1 MFLWLANVYRLGVKE
16 LRSLVFDPVLLLLI
30 VYVFTLAIYAVA
42 TGAKLE
48 VQNASVAYVD
58 EDRSALSGRIVRAI
72 LPPEFDTPAEISADR
87 IDASMDSG
95 AFVFVLRFPPDFEAD
110 LLAGRKPEIQ
120 LNVDATAMAQ
130 AGNGTVFLQSI
141 IQAEAAKFLSGN
153 EDAAALP
160 MDLVVR
166 AMFNPNLDSSWFN
179 AVMQVINN
187 VTILS
192 VLLTGAALIRERE
205 HGTIEHLLVMP
216 VKPSEIMVAKIW
228 ANGLVIVLAAVLS
241 LKLVVEGGLGVPVA
255 GSIGLAIVVAAVLSL
270 VFVVQL
276 LLGVPIHGSIALFV
290 FGALIYMISVTGLG
304 ILIATFTTSMPQFG
318 LLALPV
324 LVIMNLLSGSTTP
337 MESMP
342 EWLQAIMQASPSTHF
357 VAFAQAI
364 LYRGA
369 GLTTVWPSIVAM
381 SVLSVVFFVIAL
393 SRFRTTMAGAR

>member
-58 EDRSALSGRIVRAI
+58 EDRSALSGRIVSAI
-72 LPPEFDTPAEISADR
+72 LPPEFDTPVEIAADR
-87 IDASMDSG
+87 IDARMDSG
-95 AFVFVLRFPPDFEAD
+95 AFVFVLRFPPEFEAD
-110 LLAGRKPEIQ
+110 LLAGRKSEIQ

-141 IQAEAAKFLSGN
+141 IQAETAKFLSGN

-160 MDLVVR
+160 IDLVVR

-228 ANGLVIVLAAVLS
+228 AN
-241 LKLVVEGGLGVPVA
+241 
-255 GSIGLAIVVAAVLSL
+255 GLAIVVAAVLSL

-342 EWLQAIMQASPSTHF
+342 EWLQAVMQASPSTHF

-369 GLTTVWPSIVAM
+369 GLATVWPSILAM
-381 SVLSVVFFVIAL
+381 SVLSAVFFVVAL
-393 SRFRTTMAGAR
+393 SRFRKTMAGAR

>member
-58 EDRSALSGRIVRAI
+58 EDRSALSGRIVSAI
-72 LPPEFDTPAEISADR
+72 LPPEFDTPVEISADG

-95 AFVFVLRFPPDFEAD
+95 AFVFVLRFPPEFEAD
-110 LLAGRKPEIQ
+110 LLAGRKSEIQ

-141 IQAEAAKFLSGN
+141 IQAETAKFLSGN

-160 MDLVVR
+160 INLVVR

-228 ANGLVIVLAAVLS
+228 AN
-241 LKLVVEGGLGVPVA
+241 
-255 GSIGLAIVVAAVLSL
+255 GLAIVVAAVLSL

-342 EWLQAIMQASPSTHF
+342 EWLQAIMQVSPSTHF

-369 GLTTVWPSIVAM
+369 GLMTVWPSILAM
-381 SVLSVVFFVIAL
+381 SVLSAIFFVVAL
-393 SRFRTTMAGAR
+393 SRFRKTMAGAR

>member
-58 EDRSALSGRIVRAI
+58 EDRSALSGRIVSAI
-72 LPPEFDTPAEISADR
+72 LPPEFDTPVEISADR

-141 IQAEAAKFLSGN
+141 IQAETAKFLSGN

-160 MDLVVR
+160 IDLVVR

-228 ANGLVIVLAAVLS
+228 ANGL
-241 LKLVVEGGLGVPVA
+241 
-255 GSIGLAIVVAAVLSL
+255 AIVAAAVLSL
-270 VFVVQL
+270 VFVVQG

-324 LVIMNLLSGSTTP
+324 LVVMNLLSGSTTP

-381 SVLSVVFFVIAL
+381 SVLSVIFFVIAL
-393 SRFRTTMAGAR
+393 SRFRKTMAGAR

>member
-58 EDRSALSGRIVRAI
+58 EDRSALSGRIVSAI
-72 LPPEFDTPAEISADR
+72 LPPEFDTPVEISADR

-141 IQAEAAKFLSGN
+141 IQAETTKFLSSN

-160 MDLVVR
+160 IDLVVR

-228 ANGLVIVLAAVLS
+228 ANGL
-241 LKLVVEGGLGVPVA
+241 
-255 GSIGLAIVVAAVLSL
+255 AIVVAAVLSL

-324 LVIMNLLSGSTTP
+324 LVVMNLLSGSTTP

-381 SVLSVVFFVIAL
+381 TVLSVIFFVIAL

>member
-48 VQNASVAYVD
+48 VRNASVAYVD
-58 EDRSALSGRIVRAI
+58 EDRSAVSGRIIGAI
-72 LPPEFDTPAEISADR
+72 LPPEFDTPVEIAADR
-87 IDASMDSG
+87 IDASMNSG

-141 IQAEAAKFLSGN
+141 IQAETAKFLSGN

-160 MDLVVR
+160 INLVVR

-187 VTILS
+187 VTLLS

-205 HGTIEHLLVMP
+205 QGTIEHLLVMP

-241 LKLVVEGGLGVPVA
+241 L
-255 GSIGLAIVVAAVLSL
+255 
-270 VFVVQL
+270 VFVVQG

-318 LLALPV
+318 LLALPI

-342 EWLQAIMQASPSTHF
+342 AWLQAIMQASPSTHF

-369 GLTTVWPSIVAM
+369 GLATVWPSIVAM
-381 SVLSVVFFVIAL
+381 SVLSVVFFIIAL